1 MFAKTQHHQALRNRT
16 MSYVSKII
24 GRRETLTSSVAAIA
38 LGRGGAALRY
48 LSDASAQPK
57 MAVENPDVPVG
68 VLTVAAGNVR
78 VWSEFSGRL
87 NAVDYAEIRPEVSG
101 RIAQVRFRDGQTVK
115 AGDILFVIDPR
126 PFEAALAKAQA
137 NLASAQTNA
146 EFANTE
152 LDRATNLVKE
162 QAIAQRLYDER
173 ANAKRVAD
181 AAVQAAGAELK
192 QAELDID
199 HAYVKAPITGRLSRA
214 EVTAGN
220 LVQAGPNAPVL
231 TSIVSSDGIYAGFE
245 VDEQTFMKSIRADAD
260 TADKEH
266 KIPVELTVQGDAS
279 HAYKGTIYSFDNR
292 INTASGTIRARAKFD
307 NKDASLVPG
316 MFVSVKLGTSP
327 KSQVLLIPERAVG
340 NDQNK
345 KFIYVVGA
353 DDKGAYREVSLGQ
366 QVNGGRIVLSG
377 LQAGERVV
385 VDGLQ
390 HIAPDVKVQAKE
402 EDAAAAPE
410 ASSTH

>member
-1 MFAKTQHHQALRNRT
+1 
-16 MSYVSKII
+16 MSHFSRIT
-24 GRRETLTSSVAAIA
+24 RRRAILFSAVAAIA
-38 LGRGGAALRY
+38 LVSGGAALRHF
-48 LSDASAQPK
+48 SNANAQPK
-57 MAVENPDVPVG
+57 MTAENPAVQVGILTASAGDV
-68 VLTVAAGNVR
+68 R
-78 VWSEFSGRL
+78 IWSEFSGRL

-126 PFEAALAKAQA
+126 PYEAALAKAQA

-214 EVTAGN
+214 EVTLGN
-220 LVQAGPNAPVL
+220 LVQAGSNAPVL
-231 TSIVSSDGIYAGFE
+231 TSIVSSDGIYADFE

-266 KIPVELTVQGDAS
+266 KIPVELTVQGDAA

-307 NKDASLVPG
+307 NKDSSLVPG
-316 MFVSVKLGTSP
+316 MFVSVRLATSP

-345 KFIYVVGA
+345 KFIYVVGR
-353 DDKGAYREVSLGQ
+353 DDKVIYREVSLGQ
-366 QVNGGRIVLSG
+366 QVAGGRIVLSG

-402 EDAAAAPE
+402 ESAAAAPE

>member
-1 MFAKTQHHQALRNRT
+1 
-16 MSYVSKII
+16 MSYFSNIM
-24 GRRETLTSSVAAIA
+24 RRRASLFGAAAAIV
-38 LGRGGAALRY
+38 LIGGGATLRHF
-48 LSDASAQPK
+48 SDASAQPK
-57 MAVENPDVPVG
+57 APVEAPAVPVG

-126 PFEAALAKAQA
+126 PYDAALAKAQA
-137 NLASAQTNA
+137 NLASAETIAQ
-146 EFANTE
+146 FAQME
-152 LDRATNLVKE
+152 LDRAANLVKE

-181 AAVQAAGAELK
+181 AAVQAAEAELK
-192 QAELDID
+192 QAEIDID

-214 EVTAGN
+214 EVTLGN
-220 LVQAGPNAPVL
+220 LVSAGPNAQVL
-231 TSIVSSDGIYAGFE
+231 TSIVSSDGIYADFE
-245 VDEQTFMKSIRADAD
+245 VDEQTFMRSVRADAD
-260 TADKEH
+260 TPDKEH
-266 KIPVELTVQGDAS
+266 KIPVELTVQGDAA
-279 HAYKGTIYSFDNR
+279 HVYQGTIYSFDNR
-292 INTASGTIRARAKFD
+292 INTASGTIRARARFD
-307 NKDASLVPG
+307 NKDSSLVPG
-316 MFVSVKLGTSP
+316 MFVSVKLGSTP

-345 KFIYVVGA
+345 KFIYVVGS
-353 DDKGAYREVSLGQ
+353 DDKVAYREVNLGQ
-366 QVNGGRIVLSG
+366 QVDGGRIVLSG
-377 LQAGERVV
+377 LRAGERVV

-402 EDAAAAPE
+402 EVAALSAQTTAA
-410 ASSTH
+410 H

>member
-1 MFAKTQHHQALRNRT
+1 
-16 MSYVSKII
+16 MSYLSKSMK
-24 GRRETLTSSVAAIA
+24 RRAILFSAVAAIA
-38 LGRGGAALRY
+38 LASGGAALHY
-48 LSDASAQPK
+48 FSNASAQPK
-57 MAVENPDVPVG
+57 MTVENPAVPVG
-68 VLTVAAGNVR
+68 VLTVASGNVR

-126 PFEAALAKAQA
+126 PYEAALAKAQA

-173 ANAKRVAD
+173 ANTKRVAD
-181 AAVQAAGAELK
+181 AAVKAAEAELK

-214 EVTAGN
+214 EVTLGN
-220 LVQAGPNAPVL
+220 LVSAGSNAPVL
-231 TSIVSSDGIYAGFE
+231 TSIVSSDGIYADFE
-245 VDEQTFMKSIRADAD
+245 VDEQTFMKSVRTDAD

-266 KIPVELTVQGDAS
+266 KIPVELTVQGGAA
-279 HAYKGTIYSFDNR
+279 HIYKGTIDSFDNR
-292 INTASGTIRARAKFD
+292 INTASGTIRARARFD

-316 MFVSVKLGTSP
+316 MFVSVRLGSSP
-327 KSQVLLIPERAVG
+327 KNEVLLIPERAVG

-345 KFIYVVGA
+345 KFIYVVGS
-353 DDKGAYREVSLGQ
+353 DDKVAYREVSLGQ
-366 QVNGGRIVLSG
+366 QVGGGRIVLSG

-402 EDAAAAPE
+402 EPAAAAPE
-410 ASSTH
+410 APSAH

>member
-1 MFAKTQHHQALRNRT
+1 MFVKTQHHGSAGNRT
-16 MSYVSKII
+16 MSYVSKIM
-24 GRRETLTSSVAAIA
+24 RRRVILFSTVAAVA
-38 LGRGGAALRY
+38 LASGGAALRHF
-48 LSDASAQPK
+48 SNASAQPK
-57 MAVENPDVPVG
+57 MAVENPAVPVG

-126 PFEAALAKAQA
+126 PYEAALAKAQA
-137 NLASAQTNA
+137 NLASARTNA
-146 EFANTE
+146 EFAQTE
-152 LDRATNLVKE
+152 LDRAANLVKE

-173 ANAKRVAD
+173 ANTKRVAD
-181 AAVQAAGAELK
+181 AAVQAAEAELK

-214 EVTAGN
+214 EVTLGN
-220 LVQAGPNAPVL
+220 LVQAGSNAPVL
-231 TSIVSSDGIYAGFE
+231 TSIVSNDGICAE
-245 VDEQTFMKSIRADAD
+245 
-260 TADKEH
+260 
-266 KIPVELTVQGDAS
+266 
-279 HAYKGTIYSFDNR
+279 
-292 INTASGTIRARAKFD
+292 FD

-316 MFVSVKLGTSP
+316 MFVSVRLGSSP
-327 KSQVLLIPERAVG
+327 KNEVLLVPERAVG

-345 KFIYVVGA
+345 KFIYVVGR
-353 DDKGAYREVSLGQ
+353 DDKVAYREVSLGQ
-366 QVNGGRIVLSG
+366 QVGGGRIVLSG
-377 LQAGERVV
+377 LQPGERVV

-402 EDAAAAPE
+402 QTAAAVPE
-410 ASSTH
+410 TPSAH

>member
-1 MFAKTQHHQALRNRT
+1 
-16 MSYVSKII
+16 MSYAPNIM
-24 GRRETLTSSVAAIA
+24 RRRAILFSAVAAIA
-38 LGRGGAALRY
+38 LASGGAALHY
-48 LSDASAQPK
+48 FSNANAQPK
-57 MAVENPDVPVG
+57 MAVENPAVPVG
-68 VLTVAAGNVR
+68 VLTVASGNVR

-101 RIAQVRFRDGQTVK
+101 RIAQVRFRDGQFVK

-126 PFEAALAKAQA
+126 PYEAALAKAQA

-181 AAVQAAGAELK
+181 AAVKAAEAELK
-192 QAELDID
+192 QAEIDID

-214 EVTAGN
+214 EVTLGN
-220 LVQAGPNAPVL
+220 LVQAGSNAPVL
-231 TSIVSSDGIYAGFE
+231 TSIVSSDGIYADFE

-266 KIPVELTVQGDAS
+266 KIPVELTVQGDAA
-279 HAYKGTIYSFDNR
+279 HVYRGTIDSFDNR

-316 MFVSVKLGTSP
+316 MFVSVRLGSSP
-327 KSQVLLIPERAVG
+327 KNEVLLIPERAVG

-345 KFIYVVGA
+345 A
-353 DDKGAYREVSLGQ
+353 NAW
-366 QVNGGRIVLSG
+366 
-377 LQAGERVV
+377 
-385 VDGLQ
+385 
-390 HIAPDVKVQAKE
+390 
-402 EDAAAAPE
+402 
-410 ASSTH
+410 SSMDCSTSRPM

>member
-1 MFAKTQHHQALRNRT
+1 
-16 MSYVSKII
+16 MSYYSNIK
-24 GRRETLTSSVAAIA
+24 RRRAILFGAVAAIA
-38 LGRGGAALRY
+38 LVGGGAALRHF
-48 LSDASAQPK
+48 SDASAQPK
-57 MAVENPDVPVG
+57 AAVETPAVPVS

-101 RIAQVRFRDGQTVK
+101 RVAQVRFRDGQTVR

-126 PFEAALAKAQA
+126 PYEAALAKAQA
-137 NLASAQTNA
+137 NLASARTNA
-146 EFANTE
+146 EFTQTE
-152 LDRATNLVKE
+152 LDRAANLVKE

-181 AAVQAAGAELK
+181 AAVQAAEAELK
-192 QAELDID
+192 QAEIDID

-214 EVTAGN
+214 EVTLGN
-220 LVQAGPNAPVL
+220 LVSAGANAQVL
-231 TSIVSSDGIYAGFE
+231 TSIVSSDGIYADFE

-266 KIPVELTVQGDAS
+266 KIPVELTVQGDAA
-279 HAYKGTIYSFDNR
+279 HVYKGTIYSFDNR
-292 INTASGTIRARAKFD
+292 INTASGTIRARARFD
-307 NKDASLVPG
+307 NKDSSLVPG
-316 MFVSVKLGTSP
+316 MFVSVRLGSSP
-327 KSQVLLIPERAVG
+327 KSQVLLIPERAIG

-345 KFIYVVGA
+345 KFIYVVGPG
-353 DDKGAYREVSLGQ
+353 DKVAYREVNLGQ
-366 QVNGGRIVLSG
+366 QVGGGRIVLSG

-402 EDAAAAPE
+402 EVAALSTRAP
-410 ASSTH
+410 ALH

>member
-1 MFAKTQHHQALRNRT
+1 
-16 MSYVSKII
+16 MSHFSKIAKHSAI
-24 GRRETLTSSVAAIA
+24 LFGAVAAVA
-38 LGRGGAALRY
+38 LVSGGAALRHF
-48 LSDASAQPK
+48 SNASAQPK
-57 MAVENPDVPVG
+57 MTVENPAVPVS
-68 VLTVAAGNVR
+68 VLTVSAGDVR

-115 AGDILFVIDPR
+115 AGDVLYVIDPR
-126 PFEAALAKAQA
+126 PYEAALAKAQA

-214 EVTAGN
+214 EVTLGN
-220 LVQAGPNAPVL
+220 LVQAGSNAPLL
-231 TSIVSSDGIYAGFE
+231 TSIVSSDGIYADFE
-245 VDEQTFMKSIRADAD
+245 VDEQTFMKSIRADAN

-266 KIPVELTVQGDAS
+266 KIPVELIVPLYAWAAS
-279 HAYKGTIYSFDNR
+279 PCTG
-292 INTASGTIRARAKFD
+292 
-307 NKDASLVPG
+307 
-316 MFVSVKLGTSP
+316 
-327 KSQVLLIPERAVG
+327 
-340 NDQNK
+340 
-345 KFIYVVGA
+345 
-353 DDKGAYREVSLGQ
+353 
-366 QVNGGRIVLSG
+366 
-377 LQAGERVV
+377 
-385 VDGLQ
+385 
-390 HIAPDVKVQAKE
+390 
-402 EDAAAAPE
+402 
-410 ASSTH
+410 SSTGILCSLS